1 METYKGIQ
9 IDTKPTEAMAAEAKR
24 GLEWRKDNGGGTD
37 IGVARARDIQN
48 RKNLSLDTVKRMH
61 SFFARHEVDK
71 KASGFKPGG
80 DDYPSAGRV
89 AWALWGGDP
98 GQSWA
103 RNIVDRMDAADKKG
117 KDAMPLKQGSSQET
131 ISANIAE
138 LIRSGKKPDQAAAIA
153 YSEAGKSRDGMKR
166 FYSVASLSERI
177 SETPEGFLICEAV
190 PITRAGDLLYN
201 PSETP
206 ITAGDGHTVISRTIE
221 DIHDPATIA
230 SFEGKPVTINHPDD
244 FVTPENWRELAVGIV
259 QNVRPGEG
267 EDEDKLLADLLITD
281 FEAINAVKQKRLREV
296 SCGYEAEYVE
306 ESPGRGRQEGI
317 IGNHVALVTSG
328 RCGSECAIF
337 DHAPQKEKPPMT
349 MKQKIMGIF
358 AKSLDEAMPENT
370 PPAGDQEVEVG
381 EVLAAI
387 MKRLDALE
395 ASIKPTGDEDG
406 DKPATDEDVP
416 ASDEDGDKPTS
427 QEGDHTPEEM
437 TALEQR
443 LGNIEKVLAKL
454 AGIEQGEGEMM
465 DEDPAATDGEGYMD
479 EDEVSATVT
488 ADTKARAEI
497 LAPGIAMTKDVKAKA
512 LKVAY
517 GTRDGKAVI
526 DTLLAGKKFSTAD
539 SDMLFVGASEMLK
552 GVRRSQLQSSV
563 TLDKLP
569 GMQAGVMTAEKI
581 NEINAARFGRK

>member
-1 METYKGIQ
+1 MESYKGIQ
-9 IDTKPTEAMAAEAKR
+9 IDTKPTDAMAAEAKR

-71 KASGFKPGG
+71 KAAGFKPGG
-80 DDYPSAGRV
+80 EEYPSAGRV

-103 RNIVDRMDAADKKG
+103 RNIVDRMDAADNKA
-117 KDAMPLKQGSSQET
+117 KDEQT
-131 ISANIAE
+131 V
-138 LIRSGKKPDQAAAIA
+138 
-153 YSEAGKSRDGMKR
+153 KR
-166 FYSVASLSERI
+166 FYSTAKLSDRI

-206 ITAGDGHTVISRTIE
+206 ITAGDGHTVISRSID

-244 FVTPENWRELAVGIV
+244 FVTPENWRELAVGVV

-267 EDEDKLLADLLITD
+267 EDADKLLADLLITD
-281 FEAINAVKQKRLREV
+281 MEAISAVKQKRLREV

-358 AKSLDEAMPENT
+358 SKSLDEAMAENT

-406 DKPATDEDVP
+406 DKPAADEDVP
-416 ASDEDGDKPTS
+416 ASDEDGDMPASK
-427 QEGDHTPEEM
+427 EGDHTPEEM

-465 DEDPAATDGEGYMD
+465 DEDPEASKDGEGYMD
-479 EDEVSATVT
+479 EEEATATVT

-497 LAPGIAMTKDVKAKA
+497 LAPGISMTKDIKAKA

-563 TLDKLP
+563 TLDRLP
-569 GMQAGVMTAEKI
+569 AMQAGAMTAEKI
-581 NEINAARFGRK
+581 NEINAARFGKK